1 VSPRHSL
8 PLATRTLFPTVLVA
22 VLVGATF
29 AVMLLAV
36 SAFREAERREANS
49 RNVTVATLRAEQL
62 VVDLEAGLR
71 GFVLTQNPRFEASLG
86 KTRDGL
92 QSRLAEVQRLV
103 ADSPEQSRR
112 TRGLAR
118 EIKEY
123 YDFYVFPLVDI
134 ARVTPAAASTPLVIR
149 EGRGYT
155 DRIRAQFNRVLESE
169 DRLAR
174 ESAESADDRWAA
186 ALTLG
191 IGGLAAIAA
200 AMLAFGVYLSRSIA
214 RPVREVAN
222 AATRLADGHLEQRLR
237 EGGPGEVGELTRAFN
252 AMAEKL
258 ERNRDELRA
267 QNQQLRESERLKS
280 ELVSIVS
287 HELRTP
293 LASVLGFT
301 SLLMTRDFDEE
312 TRVRYLGIVDAQARR
327 LGSLIDDFLDARRL
341 EQGKLELARDRI
353 DVAGLL
359 REQAELFG
367 GQSERHR
374 VSVALPSEPLAVQ
387 GDRDRLAQVIG
398 NLLSN
403 AIKYSPEGGVVE
415 LAAERENGTV
425 LVRVRDH
432 GVGIPQDQQ
441 SQIFT
446 RFFRGD
452 AAASGISGTGLGL
465 AVSREIVEAHGGR
478 IGFTSAERE
487 GSTFWLELPAVDRAR
502 DRKETT

>member
-1 VSPRHSL
+1 VKRRHSL

-36 SAFREAERREANS
+36 SAFREAERREAHS
-49 RNVTVATLRAEQL
+49 RDVTVATLRAEQL
-62 VVDLEAGLR
+62 VIDLEAALR
-71 GFVLTQNPRFEASLG
+71 GFVLTRNKRFDESMRATRNRLEAQLG
-86 KTRDGL
+86 ELR
-92 QSRLAEVQRLV
+92 QLV
-103 ADSPEQSRR
+103 ADSPEQLSRSR
-112 TRGLAR
+112 QLAR
-118 EIKEY
+118 DIKEY
-123 YDFYVFPLVDI
+123 EDFYVFPLVDI
-134 ARVTPAAASTPLVIR
+134 ARVTPEAASTPVAVR

-155 DRIRAQFNRVLESE
+155 DQIRQRFATLLDAET
-169 DRLAR
+169 RLAQ
-174 ESAESADDRWAA
+174 ESARSADDRWTA
-186 ALTLG
+186 ALALG
-191 IGGLAAIAA
+191 VGGLAAIAA
-200 AMLAFGVYLSRSIA
+200 AMLAFGFYLARSIA

-222 AATRLADGHLEQRLR
+222 AATRLADGHLEQRLH

-258 ERNRDELRA
+258 ERNRDELQA
-267 QNQQLRESERLKS
+267 QNEQLRESERMKS

-301 SLLMTRDFDEE
+301 SLLMTREFDEE
-312 TRVRYLGIVDAQARR
+312 TRYRYLGIVDAQARR

-341 EQGKLELARDRI
+341 EQGKLELAREPI

-367 GQSERHR
+367 GQSERHS
-374 VSVALPSEPLAVQ
+374 VEVALPPEPLPVR

-415 LAAERENGTV
+415 LVAERENGTV
-425 LVRVRDH
+425 RVQVRDH
-432 GVGIPQDQQ
+432 GVGIPDDQQ

-487 GSTFWLELPAVDRAR
+487 GSTFWLELPADRGR
-502 DRKETT
+502 DGKEI

>member
-1 VSPRHSL
+1 VRRNSL
-8 PLATRTLFPTVLVA
+8 PLAARTLFPTALVA

-36 SAFREAERREANS
+36 SAFREAERREAHS

-62 VVDLEAGLR
+62 VLDLEAGFR
-71 GFVLTQNPRFEASLG
+71 SFALTQNPRYDKGLRR
-86 KTRDGL
+86 TRDALKTQLGEL
-92 QSRLAEVQRLV
+92 QQLV
-103 ADSPEQSRR
+103 ADSPEQRARSRA
-112 TRGLAR
+112 LATSIR
-118 EIKEY
+118 EYEDY
-123 YDFYVFPLVDI
+123 YVFPLLEI
-134 ARVTPAAASTPLVIR
+134 AKTNPEEAMSSFALRTGR
-149 EGRGYT
+149 EYT
-155 DRIRAQFNRVLESE
+155 DGIRRRFETLLKAE
-169 DRLAR
+169 DKLAHD
-174 ESAESADDRWAA
+174 SAEAADDRWAA

-191 IGGLAAIAA
+191 IGGLIAIAA
-200 AMLAFGVYLSRSIA
+200 AMLAFGVYLARSIA

-222 AATRLADGHLEQRLR
+222 AATRLADGHLEERLK

-267 QNQQLRESERLKS
+267 QNEQLRESERLKS

-301 SLLMTRDFDEE
+301 SLLMTRDFDDE
-312 TRVRYLGIVDAQARR
+312 TRHRYLGIIDAQARR

-341 EQGKLELARDRI
+341 EQGKLELLREPI

-359 REQAELFG
+359 REQAELFA
-367 GQSERHR
+367 GQSARHR
-374 VSVALPSEPLAVQ
+374 VDVAVPPGPLAVR
-387 GDRDRLAQVIG
+387 GDRDRLAQVVG

-403 AIKYSPEGGVVE
+403 AIKYSPEGGRVE
-415 LAAERENGTV
+415 LVAQRENGTV
-425 LVRVRDH
+425 RVEVRDE
-432 GVGIPQDQQ
+432 GVGIPQEQQ

-487 GSTFWLELPAVDRAR
+487 GSTFWLELPAVESAR
-502 DRKETT
+502 DGKEKR

>member
-1 VSPRHSL
+1 LRRHSL
-8 PLATRTLFPTVLVA
+8 PLAARTLFPTALVA

-36 SAFREAERREANS
+36 SAFREAERREAHS

-62 VVDLEAGLR
+62 VLDLETGLR
-71 GFVLTQNPRFEASLG
+71 SFALTQNPRLDKG
-86 KTRDGL
+86 LRRTRDSLKTQLGEL
-92 QSRLAEVQRLV
+92 QQLV
-103 ADSPEQSRR
+103 ADSPEQRQRS
-112 TRGLAR
+112 RGLAR
-118 EIKEY
+118 AIKEY
-123 YDFYVFPLVDI
+123 EDYYVFPVLEI
-134 ARVTPAAASTPLVIR
+134 AKTNPEEARSPFALR
-149 EGRGYT
+149 EGRSYT
-155 DRIRAQFNRVLESE
+155 DRIRRRFETLLEAE
-169 DRLAR
+169 DRLAH
-174 ESAESADDRWAA
+174 ESAETADDRWAA

-191 IGGLAAIAA
+191 IGGLIAIAA
-200 AMLAFGVYLSRSIA
+200 AMLAFGVYLARSIA

-222 AATRLADGHLEQRLR
+222 AATRLADGHLEERLK

-267 QNQQLRESERLKS
+267 QNEQLRESERLKS

-301 SLLMTRDFDEE
+301 SLLITRDFDDD
-312 TRVRYLGIVDAQARR
+312 TRHRYLGIIDAQARR

-341 EQGKLELARDRI
+341 EQGKLELLREPI

-359 REQAELFG
+359 REQAELFT

-374 VSVALPSEPLAVQ
+374 VDVAVPPGPLAVR
-387 GDRDRLAQVIG
+387 GDRDRLAQVVG

-403 AIKYSPEGGVVE
+403 AIKYSPEGGTVE
-415 LAAERENGTV
+415 LVAQRENGTV
-425 LVRVRDH
+425 RVEVRDE
-432 GVGIPQDQQ
+432 GVGIPQDKQ

-487 GSTFWLELPAVDRAR
+487 GSTFWLELPAAEGAR
-502 DRKETT
+502 DGKEKR